1 MTYKSH
7 LFEVGKDY
15 TKELIGRLP
24 KEVDRYFE
32 PIINKVK
39 LNNKKSAKVEEVED
53 KDNLRCKKKFEIY
66 FIIKE
71 IK

>member
-1 MTYKSH
+1 MGFDYIGYKNNSLYRRESLH
-7 LFEVGKDY
+7 K
-15 TKELIGRLP
+15 
-24 KEVDRYFE
+24 

>member
-1 MTYKSH
+1 MIYKSH

-15 TKELIGRLP
+15 TKELVGRLP

-39 LNNKKSAKVEEVED
+39 LNNKKSAKVED